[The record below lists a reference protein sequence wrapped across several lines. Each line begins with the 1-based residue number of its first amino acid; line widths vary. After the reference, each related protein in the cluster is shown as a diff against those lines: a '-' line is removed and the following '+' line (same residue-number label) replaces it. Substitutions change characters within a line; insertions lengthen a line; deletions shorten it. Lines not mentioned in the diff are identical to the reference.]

1 MGKIT
6 APYNFVPLN
15 EYVYIPSWGSQIS
28 QDIPF
33 EDGEDGYIEVTW
45 RNVSPLCVRDAAD
58 SYENGK
64 GSKVY
69 YSMNMRQPDGS
80 RLYFLPGSSLR
91 GMLRNT
97 LNIMSFGKMTQY
109 GNKYFGHR
117 EFDTNKPGGQE
128 YQNKMR
134 NAKCGWLEKDGESY
148 LLHEC
153 KHPAGKISI
162 EDELVE
168 SYGKYFTKEKSAW
181 KRNAA
186 LKRAAQSKS
195 EQLVHDTFCQYERNG
210 VEYAIFATGAINT
223 KLHEQLIP
231 VDTKSES
238 VSLSDDDITAFFT
251 VYENTPDFENFR
263 EMLDRGGQIPVTYVK
278 DGDRFTLG
286 MGRMIRDPHKHSIR
300 DLAKQDLCG
309 SLESA
314 PDLAEAI
321 FGWVDKDS
329 RKAHKGRVQVGNAF
343 SEKPITDAEL
353 CGEVSGVLGSPKP
366 SFYPLYIEQDKSPY
380 KTYSTDD
387 ARISGKKQYRIHR
400 GGSTM
405 QLPQGNGNE
414 ATLSYFR
421 PIPAGQEFK
430 MRITLHNLRKVEI
443 GALLSAITYHHT
455 EGVYHNIGS
464 AKGYGYG
471 KLEWHDIKLHGLQ
484 HTEEEYLKAYEY
496 ELSIFAKMHLAGFW
510 KDTKQIARLAAIM
523 SEHDDDELRMMEM
536 DKKKSPIREN
546 EYLHYSKNTNFS
558 RLEEQAKGVRE
569 FLEDTDKTAMQGEIV
584 RRRNEERLLKEKLEE
599 ERQQNELEMRKALFT
614 KRKEDF
620 KKEHASAYAFV
631 KAKEAEGEYS
641 DAISKLNELID
652 ELNRQSL
659 DKAEEESWLAEL
671 QKKEDAKVAAK
682 AEADAAADAARRKEK
697 AEKPFAEVLEEQYE
711 GKDKYKVDKWKTCES
726 KVKQR
731 LKAQE
736 KDTLTPEDLDALEN
750 TIRRLYKHQDRSEKK
765 EWTKPFDKSKIW
777 RGIAKYLGE
786 ERARKLYDEPTKK
799 DPAKED
805 GK

>member
-28 QDIPF
+28 QDVPF

-45 RNVSPLCVRDAAD
+45 RNVSPLCVRDASD
-58 SYENGK
+58 SYEK
-64 GSKVY
+64 SKDSKVY

-117 EFDTNKPGGQE
+117 EFDTKKPGGQE

-134 NAKCGWLEKDGESY
+134 NAKCGWLEKVSESY

-153 KHPAGKISI
+153 KHPASKISI
-162 EDELVE
+162 EDELIE
-168 SYGKYFTKEKSAW
+168 NYGEDFTKEKSAW
-181 KRNAA
+181 KRNEA
-186 LKRAAQSKS
+186 LKRKALAKN
-195 EQLVHDTFCQYERNG
+195 EQLAYGNFCLCERNG

-231 VDTKSES
+231 VDTKAEP
-238 VSLSDDDITAFFT
+238 VPLSDDDITAFFT

-263 EMLDRGGQIPVTYVK
+263 EMLDSGRQIPVTYVK

-286 MGRMIRDPHKHSIR
+286 MGRMIRDPHKYSIR

-343 SEKPITDAEL
+343 SEKPIADAEL

-366 SFYPLYIEQDKSPY
+366 SFYPLYVEQDKAPY

-387 ARISGKKQYRIHR
+387 ARISGKKQYRIHK
-400 GGSTM
+400 GGTTM
-405 QLPQGNGNE
+405 QLPKGNGNE

-421 PIPAGQEFK
+421 PIPVGQEFK
-430 MRITLHNLRKVEI
+430 MRIMVHNLRKVEI
-443 GALLSAITYHHT
+443 GALLSAITYHHAK
-455 EGVYHNIGS
+455 GVYHNIGS

-484 HTEEEYLKAYEY
+484 HTEEEYLTAYEY
-496 ELSIFAKMHLAGFW
+496 ELSIFAKMHFAGFW

-523 SEHDDDELRMMEM
+523 SEHEDDELRMMEM
-536 DKKKSPIREN
+536 DKKKSPIGEN
-546 EYLHYSKNTNFS
+546 EYSYYSKNTNFS
-558 RLEEQAKGVRE
+558 RLEERPKGVRE
-569 FLEDTDKTAMQGEIV
+569 FLDDTDKTAMQGEIV

-599 ERQQNELEMRKALFT
+599 ERRQMEIERRNALFA

-620 KKEHASAYAFV
+620 KLVHASDYALV
-631 KAKEAEGEYS
+631 KAKEAGEEYS
-641 DAISKLNELID
+641 DAISMLNKLID
-652 ELNRQSL
+652 ELDRQRL

-671 QKKEDAKVAAK
+671 QKKEKEKAAAK
-682 AEADAAADAARRKEK
+682 AEADAAADEARRKEK
-697 AEKPFAEVLEEQYE
+697 AEKPFAEVLEEKYE

-736 KDTLTPEDLDALEN
+736 RDTLTPEDCDDLET
-750 TIRRLYKHQDRSEKK
+750 TIRRLYKRQDRSEKK
-765 EWTKPFDKSKIW
+765 EWTKPLEQSKIC
-777 RGIAKYLGE
+777 RSIARYLGE
-786 ERARKLYDEPTKK
+786 ERVRKLYEELTNG
-799 DPAKED
+799 D